1 MTTRPQ
7 STRSRANNSNTAA
20 GQATQTATATP
31 TATRH
36 YSANV
41 TNLSENGVTNTMVM
55 NLDANVIARNKDFT
69 ADEEH
74 GYIHISVSALLSAL
88 TSKIGRYLKFKVG
101 NAAHKYDG
109 VSSLLCL
116 LYEGAS
122 VEFDRSF
129 VTKGT
134 IINGVAA
141 KGDLWHTEN
150 LKVTFK
156 ELTKDD
162 LEIANMLMQDIKPKA
177 QNVVKPLF

>member
-1 MTTRPQ
+1 MAT
-7 STRSRANNSNTAA
+7 NNNQVSNAH
-20 GQATQTATATP
+20 
-31 TATRH
+31 ATRH
-36 YSANV
+36 YVANV
-41 TNLSENGVTNTMVM
+41 LNLAENGVTSTMVM
-55 NLDANVIARNKDFT
+55 NLDASVIARNKDFT

-74 GYIHISVSALLSAL
+74 AYIHISISALLSDL

-116 LYEGAS
+116 LYEGAN
-122 VEFDRSF
+122 VEFDRTF

-134 IINGVAA
+134 DINGVSA

-156 ELTKDD
+156 ELSADD
-162 LEIANMLMQDIKPKA
+162 VEIANMLLADIKPKRM
-177 QNVVKPLF
+177 QSEIKPLF